1 MQLSFGD
8 AVRGV
13 TARTLPS
20 EAALTARPNPRTAP
34 LGLVLGAFAAVYLI
48 WGSTFLGIRLAID
61 SIPPFL
67 MAGSRFL
74 IAGIVLYSVVRA
86 TGAPRPGR
94 AHWRNAT
101 TIGALLL
108 LTGNGA
114 VSWAQQTVPSGI
126 TALIIAATPLWMMLV
141 DWLRPA
147 GRRPTFPIAIGL
159 ATGFAGVAMIVA
171 SRNQLGHRL
180 VDFTG
185 AGVLLFAGL
194 SWAIG
199 SIYSRSAAQPSSSL
213 LAIAMQ
219 MIAGGVLLLLTG
231 VVFGETAQFDPAR
244 LTATSAWAFVYLTLI
259 GSLVGF
265 PCYVWLLQVSTPARV
280 STYAYVNP
288 FIAVLLGHLV
298 LKEEV
303 PSTVAVA
310 GALIL
315 AAVVL
320 ITRSAQR

>member
-1 MQLSFGD
+1 MQLPFGD
-8 AVRGV
+8 AVRCV
-13 TARTLPS
+13 TARTLPT
-20 EAALTARPNPRTAP
+20 ETVPTARPNPRTAP
-34 LGLVLGAFAAVYLI
+34 LGLVLGAFVAVYVL

-74 IAGIVLYSVVRA
+74 FAGILLYSVVRA
-86 TGAPRPGR
+86 TGAPRPEQT
-94 AHWRNAT
+94 HWKNAMI
-101 TIGALLL
+101 IGAFLLL
-108 LTGNGA
+108 LGNGA

-126 TALIIAATPLWMMLV
+126 TALIIAATPLWIMLV
-141 DWLRPA
+141 DWLRPG
-147 GRRPTFPIAIGL
+147 GRRPTILVAIGL
-159 ATGFAGVAMIVA
+159 VAGFAGVAMIVA
-171 SRNQLGHRL
+171 SRNQHGHRL

-199 SIYSRSAAQPSSSL
+199 SIYSRHAAQPSSPL

-219 MIAGGVLLLLTG
+219 MITGGVLLLVTG
-231 VVFGETAQFDPAR
+231 VIFGETSRLDPGR
-244 LTATSAWAFVYLTLI
+244 ITATSAWAFAYLTLF

-265 PCYVWLLQVSTPARV
+265 TCYVWLLQVATPARV

-288 FIAVLLGHLV
+288 LIAALLGHVV

-303 PSTVAVA
+303 PNSVAIA

-315 AAVVL
+315 ASVVL
-320 ITRSAQR
+320 ITRSARR